1 MRARLFTNILRAG
14 SVARDYLRLVE
25 SRRHRTSTGMA
36 DPNSREAQ
44 KILESFQ
51 DANKPEYELDINITG
66 NDLIRQ
72 LDRDFEQVGLIPYYF
87 SDAARLAGEAIS
99 EGSLVTVPAEDRS
112 FRVVGISRQSGAV
125 RMRDS
130 GDNEYTVP
138 WALVIPSKRHEV
150 PQ

>member
-25 SRRHRTSTGMA
+25 SRRHRTSTGMD

-51 DANKPEYELDINITG
+51 DANKPEYELDINISG
-66 NDLIRQ
+66 DDLIHL

-99 EGSLVTVPAEDRS
+99 EGSRVIIFADDRTFTVVRI
-112 FRVVGISRQSGAV
+112 VRQSGAV
-125 RMRDS
+125 CIKDS
-130 GDNEYTVP
+130 DDSEYVVP
-138 WALVIPSKRHEV
+138 WNLVRPYSNHEV
-150 PQ
+150 